1 MGLLFQSWSQHLCV
15 PISSSAYP
23 QGVLTGNDSW
33 KCVLKQR
40 PGDWGPSET
49 EAVPRKQR
57 WFTSWGHR
65 CRGCLGITWEHH
77 LLLREASET
86 GLRALPLQA
95 GRHRGIWGM
104 AAEKQGSPPCEPRR
118 VSGEP
123 PLARS
128 PSRSTASQRICAPS
142 GPPLPRVWCFCP
154 RSAWTHTEEAPGR
167 AAEKRDCDRA
177 PCSWVRTS
185 HSVRGLSLFG
195 GCNVGLGVST
205 FSLVLSVPWPRKQYP
220 RSFAASCSNR
230 VSPCPRVYSYV
241 GGCRM
246 SVWTGVRGTSCLLMC
261 CLGRQVLVTR
271 LMDLWVTD
279 TVIGEIRV
287 HRVLDLWTGRGWGW
301 VLYLWHA
308 CLSV

>member
-15 PISSSAYP
+15 PISSSAFP

-104 AAEKQGSPPCEPRR
+104 VAEKQGSPPCEPRR

-128 PSRSTASQRICAPS
+128 PSRSMASQRICAPS

-205 FSLVLSVPWPRKQYP
+205 FSLVLSPDLENNIPE
-220 RSFAASCSNR
+220 ASLPPVLTGWVRAHVCILTW
-230 VSPCPRVYSYV
+230 VAV
-241 GGCRM
+241 GCRYERE
-246 SVWTGVRGTSCLLMC
+246 SGAPPACWCAVSE
-261 CLGRQVLVTR
+261 GRC
-271 LMDLWVTD
+271 W
-279 TVIGEIRV
+279 
-287 HRVLDLWTGRGWGW
+287 
-301 VLYLWHA
+301 
-308 CLSV
+308 